1 MVRPLVLLA
10 YVATSG
16 VAAAQTSRGALTP
29 GSLAITN
36 VTVIPM
42 TRDTALTNQTVIVE
56 NGRIAAIV
64 PSRGARIPTGARRI
78 DGTGKYLVPG
88 LADMHTHLYSDE
100 YIPHSLAPRELAIM
114 LANGVTTARLMIGT
128 PEQLTLRKAVMDG
141 SVLGPQLWLASPQLT
156 GRQSTNAYV
165 VTTPEQARAAVDSS
179 ADAGYDLI
187 KITNF
192 ITLPVYDAI
201 IAEARTRRIP
211 VDGHVNL
218 EVGVAHALE
227 SQQGIQHLDGYFE
240 AALADSAPMRVSV
253 TQYEVYRLRNWK
265 SLDYIDDR
273 KVHDIAVATARS
285 GVYSTPTLTLFNSA
299 FAINETDEQIQAR
312 PDWQVIPEEMRSLYL
327 QNRTR
332 YWNPA
337 NDSVR
342 TPARRERYLQV
353 RSQLVKGISDAG
365 GKLMI
370 GSDSPDFF
378 MAYGW
383 TVHREMASFV
393 AAGLTPWQALEA
405 ATRNPA
411 EFLGAGADWG
421 TVQVGRRADL
431 LLLTADPRSDIGNT
445 TKIDAVAIG
454 GRWITKQQLDAM
466 LAAAVSALSTN

>member
-1 MVRPLVLLA
+1 MISRLIVLA

-16 VAAAQTSRGALTP
+16 AAAAQTSRGALTP
-29 GSLAITN
+29 GSFAITN

-42 TRDTALTNQTVIVE
+42 TRDTMLANHTVVVQD
-56 NGRIAAIV
+56 GRITAIT
-64 PSRGARIPTGARRI
+64 PSRSARIPDGARRI
-78 DGTGKYLVPG
+78 DGSGKFLIPG

-100 YIPHSLAPRELAIM
+100 YIPDSLAPRELAVM

-128 PEQLTLRKAVMDG
+128 PEQVPLRKAVMDG

-156 GRQSTNAYV
+156 GRQSPNAYV
-165 VTTPEQARAAVDSS
+165 VTTPDQAKAAVDSS

-201 IAEARTRRIP
+201 IAEARARRIP

-218 EVGVAHALE
+218 DVGVAHALA

-240 AALADSAPMRVSV
+240 SALADSAPMRISV

-332 YWNPA
+332 YWNPS

-353 RSQLVKGISDAG
+353 RNQLVKGISDAG

-393 AAGLTPWQALEA
+393 AAGLTPWKALEA
-405 ATRNPA
+405 ATANPA
-411 EFLGAGADWG
+411 RFLNASADWG
-421 TVQVGRRADL
+421 TIEVGRRADL
-431 LLLTADPRSDIGNT
+431 VLLAANPLHDIVNT
-445 TKIDAVAIG
+445 TRIDAVSIG
-454 GRWITKQQLDAM
+454 GRWLDRRELDAM
-466 LAAAVSALSTN
+466 LADAVRQLSDQ